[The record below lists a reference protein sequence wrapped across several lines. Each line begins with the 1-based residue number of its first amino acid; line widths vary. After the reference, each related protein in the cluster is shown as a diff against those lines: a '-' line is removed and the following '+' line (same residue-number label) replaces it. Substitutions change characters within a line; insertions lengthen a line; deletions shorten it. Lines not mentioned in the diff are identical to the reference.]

1 MAQACGENAGKILFR
16 NQISHHHSFSNKLY
30 MCVHLRNR
38 WSWQELDKVSAKS
51 FKKNLPQ
58 ITNNITEIL
67 NNQVKTTKNSNM
79 EMKNCP
85 IDAFNGTWV
94 PNPVGEEVAYVNLMN
109 NNRWLYL
116 VQNNGNPEWWIGT
129 TPNKNAKRPWGW
141 LRQAQ
146 ATTQYLEPW
155 DVQTWK
161 WYNDQT
167 KKWIPNSTIEFQVE
181 TKEMT
186 IDKTVIKR
194 VSILEKAFEAKMDE
208 YREKVKIATD
218 HAHHHEAVSRLLF
231 NNLTTEERRT
241 LIDKS
246 EFRALFR
253 EEDLCSVCFSKDKT
267 TKCVHADC
275 TGACAKCRGGDQ
287 DAACC
292 ACGKEQIL
300 ECPVCMESHPPS
312 FMNRFPCLHAVCW
325 RCHCKSYEAKKPI
338 LKCPMCRKNLS

>member
-155 DVQTWK
+155 DVQHWK

-194 VSILEKAFEAKMDE
+194 VSILEKAFEAKLRSLFAQVMS
-208 YREKVKIATD
+208 EKGPEQKKK
-218 HAHHHEAVSRLLF
+218 HYK
-231 NNLTTEERRT
+231 N
-241 LIDKS
+241 KS
-246 EFRALFR
+246 KRN
-253 EEDLCSVCFSKDKT
+253 DGSNS
-267 TKCVHADC
+267 
-275 TGACAKCRGGDQ
+275 
-287 DAACC
+287 
-292 ACGKEQIL
+292 
-300 ECPVCMESHPPS
+300 SS
-312 FMNRFPCLHAVCW
+312 
-325 RCHCKSYEAKKPI
+325 
-338 LKCPMCRKNLS
+338 